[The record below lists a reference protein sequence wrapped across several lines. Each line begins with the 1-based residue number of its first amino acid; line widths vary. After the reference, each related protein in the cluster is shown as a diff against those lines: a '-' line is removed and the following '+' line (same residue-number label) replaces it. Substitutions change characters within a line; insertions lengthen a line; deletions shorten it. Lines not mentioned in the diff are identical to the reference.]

1 MPRTPGAEPDSPR
14 SLLERLRSAP
24 VRVRCFGAREVW
36 HGDRLLEIAD
46 PQLLLL
52 LAVHPVT
59 GIQSEKLVDMLW
71 DKLPADVA
79 RALRKER
86 FDLRSEL
93 RRQVPELSSADPVPG
108 NQIHGQKVVWLDT
121 ALVASDVHEFTELL
135 RLARTLEPAAAIV
148 AYEATLALY
157 HGDLLDSSDVPN
169 YRWMY
174 DVEPQVGLTLRSDF
188 RRRHNEAR
196 LRLAELL
203 AVGPE
208 SGLGRAEEL
217 YSGLC
222 AEDLDDE
229 RLWIALFRIHER
241 TGSSLGLEGAV
252 RRYRGAQIEL
262 GTTEVADIDRVPL
275 PPNLDRLVQQIR
287 QRIGSGAV
295 QPQTAGH

>member
-1 MPRTPGAEPDSPR
+1 MAKESRRQHRVSGDNLARLVHMMGTRAPASPAPGATVSRTPGAEPDSPR

-36 HGDRLLEIAD
+36 HRDRLLEIAD
-46 PQLLLL
+46 PQLLRLL
-52 LAVHPVT
+52 GVHPVT
-59 GIQSEKLVDMLW
+59 GIRSEKLVDMLW

-86 FDLRSEL
+86 FDLRGEL
-93 RRQVPELSSADPVPG
+93 RRQVP
-108 NQIHGQKVVWLDT
+108 
-121 ALVASDVHEFTELL
+121 ELL

-148 AYEATLALY
+148 AYGAALALY

-188 RRRHNEAR
+188 RRRNNEAR
-196 LRLAELL
+196 LRLAKLL
-203 AVGPE
+203 AMGPE

-222 AEDLDDE
+222 AEDLEDE

-252 RRYRGAQIEL
+252 RRYRGARSSL
-262 GTTEVADIDRVPL
+262 A
-275 PPNLDRLVQQIR
+275 PPR
-287 QRIGSGAV
+287 S
-295 QPQTAGH
+295 PT